1 MPNTFRNIDG
11 ITHGTDGTFQDTV
24 TVIPGDNTKYVSCR
38 VAAAPNRIDECRIPF
53 SGMQGPC
60 DPLNDE
66 CFFGSVCDLRTRD
79 CVNPCDTDNPP
90 DYCFRGPR
98 IGPCDIDP
106 SLCDRTPTPRGPVS
120 CNTLGYT
127 FTGTAIRPSGNCS
140 LVAIILA
147 LLSWLAWIVAL
158 LAVLSGLR
166 AAYLYIT
173 SAGDEK
179 KLRLAYSYLIYTTIG
194 VGVAILSFSLVA
206 ITRAIL
212 NI

>member
-1 MPNTFRNIDG
+1 M
-11 ITHGTDGTFQDTV
+11 
-24 TVIPGDNTKYVSCR
+24 
-38 VAAAPNRIDECRIPF
+38 
-53 SGMQGPC
+53 
-60 DPLNDE
+60 
-66 CFFGSVCDLRTRD
+66 
-79 CVNPCDTDNPP
+79 
-90 DYCFRGPR
+90 
-98 IGPCDIDP
+98 
-106 SLCDRTPTPRGPVS
+106 
-120 CNTLGYT
+120 LGYE
-127 FTGTAIRPSGNCS
+127 FFNHAIKPSGNCS

-194 VGVAILSFSLVA
+194 VGVAILSFSAVA